1 MKIKIFLTVTLAI
14 VCFSIQSTLVT
25 GNNTRSTGT
34 VNVVA
39 TPDLYNLTKT
49 WAAVFQKLHPEIQ
62 VNVVKYS
69 PENKGRIIQPGTDLS
84 FATDEYY
91 NVLPDNNMWKMVI
104 GRDAIVPVI
113 NTQNPYLK
121 ELNNQGITA
130 KNLAILMGNPQS
142 QKWSTLLDI
151 GETSPVHCYILN
163 DGSLPGNVANFLNIN
178 VNELIAVQVANGSE
192 MVSALS
198 KDPNALGFCRLTDVL
213 NVKKEALVPGLSLL
227 PIDKNGNGHLDNF
240 ENIYTGVNE
249 FLHGVWLGKY
259 PAALTRSIYSL
270 APATPENE
278 NQVAFL
284 KWVLAEGQ
292 SYLNPNGYFDLSS
305 SEREA
310 KSALLDKNITLAA
323 VPERNFPLQTAM
335 IILLLVIFAGGV
347 IAWMISMM
355 RVKKPSGGTGI
366 SSAGSSFNEKAVKAP
381 KGLWFDRTHTW
392 AFMEKDG
399 IVRVGIDDFLQH
411 ITGPLTRVKMKYPG
425 EWVQKGEVILTIVQN
440 GKQLSICSP
449 VSGTIRSHNNIL
461 NNQTSILNTAPFSEG
476 WVYTIEPSNW
486 MRETQFMFMA
496 EKYTEW
502 LKQEFTRLKDF
513 FANTGIATGYA
524 TVALQDGGELNDNV
538 LSHFGPEVWED
549 FQVKFIDASK

>member
-1 MKIKIFLTVTLAI
+1 MKNKIILTVIFAI
-14 VCFSIQSTLVT
+14 VCFAIQNTLVI
-25 GNNTRSTGT
+25 GNNTSTT
-34 VNVVA
+34 SSVNVVA

-49 WAAVFQKLHPEIQ
+49 WAAVFQKPHPEIK
-62 VNVVKYS
+62 VNVVNYTA
-69 PENKGRIIQPGTDLS
+69 ENKTGILQAGTDLS
-84 FATDEYY
+84 FVTDEYY
-91 NVLPDNNMWKMVI
+91 NALTDKNMWKMVV

-113 NTQNPYLK
+113 NTKNSFLK
-121 ELNNQGITA
+121 AISNQGVTA
-130 KNLAILMGNPQS
+130 RHLAILMVDAQD
-142 QKWSTLLDI
+142 QKWSALLDN
-151 GETSPVHCYILN
+151 GEPSPVHCYILN

-178 VNELIAVQVANGSE
+178 VGEIHATQVASSGE
-192 MVSALS
+192 MVSALL

-213 NVKKEALVPGLSLL
+213 NVKKEALVPGLSLM

-240 ENIYTGVNE
+240 ENIYASVNE

-259 PAALTRSIYSL
+259 PAALTRSIYSI
-270 APATPENE
+270 APEAPENE

-347 IAWMISMM
+347 IAWMTSMM
-355 RVKKPSGGTGI
+355 RVKKPVAGTSI
-366 SSAGSSFNEKAVKAP
+366 SSDGSSFNEKTVKAP

-411 ITGPLTRVKMKYPG
+411 ITGPLTRIKMKYPG

-449 VSGTIRSHNNIL
+449 VSGTIRSHNNSL
-461 NNQTSILNTAPFSEG
+461 NGQTSMLNTAPFTEG

-513 FANTGIATGYA
+513 FANSGIATGYA
-524 TVALQDGGELNDNV
+524 TIALQDGGELNDNV
-538 LSHFGPEVWED
+538 LSQFGPEVWEE